1 MRRLCIDCGNN
12 KDKAERLYNLL
23 SNDTTRHADIQ
34 EWHIEDVVFWL
45 VGYFT
50 KGQGKTV

>member
-1 MRRLCIDCGNN
+1 MRRLCIDYGNN

-23 SNDTTRHADIQ
+23 SKDTTRHAEIQ
-34 EWHIEDVVFWL
+34 EWHIEDIVIWL
-45 VGYFT
+45 VCYFT